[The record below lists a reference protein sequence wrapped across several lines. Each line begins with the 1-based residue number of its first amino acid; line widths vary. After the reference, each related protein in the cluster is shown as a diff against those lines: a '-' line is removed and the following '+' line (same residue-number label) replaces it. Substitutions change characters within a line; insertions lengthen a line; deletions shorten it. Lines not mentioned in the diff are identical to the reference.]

1 LIARQVNHA
10 RSPEKLRRRFSG
22 KAAVAARDPNPRT
35 ALRGYCALIPSS
47 LMIGHHFSISDGTQ
61 LGVGEFAGLRVVGM
75 V

>member
-1 LIARQVNHA
+1 
-10 RSPEKLRRRFSG
+10 
-22 KAAVAARDPNPRT
+22 
-35 ALRGYCALIPSS
+35 LIPAA